1 MSGSN
6 KSGGISGVLKGGS
19 AGCPEALLL
28 QALLVESA
36 VEQSRSNPDHLQAI
50 GRAAARG
57 AMDVDLASMT
67 LTDRGMV
74 SAR

>member
-1 MSGSN
+1 
-6 KSGGISGVLKGGS
+6 
-19 AGCPEALLL
+19 LL
-28 QALLVESA
+28 QALPVESA

-57 AMDVDLASMT
+57 AMGVDLASMT